1 MTVWLPLF
9 PLVLIAGSGLW
20 VNRDATRLE
29 RDHSP
34 VVLRSSYI
42 TLDSPQDW
50 TIACVLGWIIFFPLY
65 VRGRGRET

>member
-1 MTVWLPLF
+1 MTAWLPLL
-9 PLVLIAGSGLW
+9 PVVLIAVSGVW

-34 VVLRSSYI
+34 VVLRSSFI
-42 TLDSPQDW
+42 KLDSPQDW

-65 VRGRGRET
+65 VRGRNREI